1 MQNLKLNSLRK
12 LIVSDSTLTLPNSP
26 TLNRLQTILEPLL
39 HSASGRALK
48 DHITFLLDHIESL
61 SHTRDHAYTDLFREL
76 LDVLEKYTATNPLLH
91 THLQLLRIHLGQ
103 PLTVAEL
110 NQLRTMIRDA
120 ARQDAME
127 TSRPLRDQ
135 VDKSLTQLDAGYR
148 PSSSAAA
155 APEMPV
161 ETPPAATDAEKQAVN
176 EGTDGQT
183 DTRIDQAYRRHLDD
197 KRERIQHIQKT
208 LGEQVNAI
216 IKQNEEFGVLLEV
229 EHETLRQS
237 AGLNELQGL
246 RRTLVEEVEKLLKG
260 NHSLASKLDKAK
272 NYLKIIES
280 EGQHLNDE
288 LTRVHILSLTDD
300 LTGLANRRAFMRR
313 MEDEVSRV
321 QRYGSPLSLALI
333 DMDSFKGV
341 NDKYGHPA
349 GDDVLRTFA
358 NNILTIFRHHDM
370 VARYGGEEFAIL
382 LPNTDLDGAKRAL
395 VKVQERNGRSH
406 FQSNGSAIPM
416 PTFSAGLALYRSGET
431 SSTLIERAD
440 KALYR
445 AKESGRNRIEISTN
459 EQGSLTSKG

>member
-1 MQNLKLNSLRK
+1 M
-12 LIVSDSTLTLPNSP
+12 SDSTLTLANSP
-26 TLNRLQTILEPLL
+26 TLSRLQTILEPLL
-39 HSASGRALK
+39 LTASGRALK
-48 DHITFLLDHIESL
+48 EHIIFLLENIESL
-61 SHTRDHAYTDLFREL
+61 SHSKEHAYTDLFREL
-76 LDVLEKYTATNPLLH
+76 LDILDKYTATNSLLH

-103 PLTVAEL
+103 PLSAAEL
-110 NQLRTMIRDA
+110 NQLRTLIRDA
-120 ARQDAME
+120 ARQDVME

-135 VDKSLTQLDAGYR
+135 IDKSLAQLEAAYR
-148 PSSSAAA
+148 SVDG
-155 APEMPV
+155 APL
-161 ETPPAATDAEKQAVN
+161 TAATEQTSAGTPDTVRKTAENPNK
-176 EGTDGQT
+176 DGQA

-197 KRERIQHIQKT
+197 KRERIQQIQKT

-237 AGLNELQGL
+237 ASLNELQGL
-246 RRTLVEEVEKLLKG
+246 RRTLIDEVEKLLKG

-333 DMDSFKGV
+333 DMDSFKSI
-341 NDKYGHPA
+341 NDNYGHPA

-382 LPNTDLDGAKRAL
+382 LPNTDIDGAKRAL
-395 VKVQERNGRSH
+395 VKVQERNARSH
-406 FQSNGSAIPM
+406 FQSNGSAVAM

-431 SSTLIERAD
+431 SAALIERAD

-445 AKESGRNRIEISTN
+445 AKEAGRNRIEISSDK
-459 EQGSLTSKG
+459 QGSLSSKG

>member
-1 MQNLKLNSLRK
+1 M
-12 LIVSDSTLTLPNSP
+12 SDSTLTLSNSP
-26 TLNRLQTILEPLL
+26 TLNRLQAILEPLL

-48 DHITFLLDHIESL
+48 DHITFLLENVESL
-61 SHTRDHAYTDLFREL
+61 SHTKEHAYTDLFREL
-76 LDVLEKYTATNPLLH
+76 LDILDKYTTTNPLLH

-103 PLTVAEL
+103 PLTTAEL
-110 NQLRTMIRDA
+110 NHLRTIIRDA

-135 VDKSLTQLDAGYR
+135 VDKSLAQLEAGYR
-148 PSSSAAA
+148 SSAT
-155 APEMPV
+155 V
-161 ETPPAATDAEKQAVN
+161 EATAETSPDASAGTIATPKSPNNEPATK
-176 EGTDGQT
+176 QT
-183 DTRIDQAYRRHLDD
+183 DTHVDQAYRRHLDD

-237 AGLNELQGL
+237 ASLNELQGL
-246 RRTLVEEVEKLLKG
+246 RRTLVDEVEKLLKG

-333 DMDSFKGV
+333 DMDSFKGI

-382 LPNTDLDGAKRAL
+382 LPNTDIDGAKRAL
-395 VKVQERNGRSH
+395 IKVQERNARSH

-431 SSTLIERAD
+431 SSALIERAD

-445 AKESGRNRIEISTN
+445 AKESGRNRIEISAN
-459 EQGSLTSKG
+459 EQGSLTNKG

>member
-1 MQNLKLNSLRK
+1 M
-12 LIVSDSTLTLPNSP
+12 
-26 TLNRLQTILEPLL
+26 
-39 HSASGRALK
+39 K
-48 DHITFLLDHIESL
+48 DHITFLLENVESL
-61 SHTRDHAYTDLFREL
+61 SYTREHAYTDLFREL
-76 LDVLEKYTATNPLLH
+76 LDILDKYTATNSLLH

-103 PLTVAEL
+103 PLTAAEL

-135 VDKSLTQLDAGYR
+135 VDKSLAQLEAGYR
-148 PSSSAAA
+148 SVGGTAAA
-155 APEMPV
+155 MPETSP
-161 ETPPAATDAEKQAVN
+161 ETPPAETRSAVKPSNN
-176 EGTDGQT
+176 EGTVEQADM
-183 DTRIDQAYRRHLDD
+183 RIDQAYRRHLDD
-197 KRERIQHIQKT
+197 KRERIQQIQKT

-237 AGLNELQGL
+237 ASLNELQGL
-246 RRTLVEEVEKLLKG
+246 RRTLVDEVEKLLTG

-333 DMDSFKGV
+333 DMDSFKGI

-382 LPNTDLDGAKRAL
+382 LPNTDIDGAKRAL
-395 VKVQERNGRSH
+395 VKVQERNARSH

-431 SSTLIERAD
+431 SNALIERAD
-440 KALYR
+440 KALYQ
-445 AKESGRNRIEISTN
+445 AKESGRNRIEISAN
-459 EQGSLTSKG
+459 EKSSLSSKV

>member
-1 MQNLKLNSLRK
+1 
-12 LIVSDSTLTLPNSP
+12 VSDSTLTLSNSP

-48 DHITFLLDHIESL
+48 DHITFLLENIESL

-76 LDVLEKYTATNPLLH
+76 LDILDKYTAANSLLH

-103 PLTVAEL
+103 PLTSAEL

-120 ARQDAME
+120 ARQDVME

-135 VDKSLTQLDAGYR
+135 VDKSLAQLDAGFR
-148 PSSSAAA
+148 PASAGTATA
-155 APEMPV
+155 ETSVEAPL
-161 ETPPAATDAEKQAVN
+161 ATTTAKQPEKQASD
-176 EGTDGQT
+176 EQT

-237 AGLNELQGL
+237 ASLNELQGL
-246 RRTLVEEVEKLLKG
+246 RRTLVDEVEKLLKG

-333 DMDSFKGV
+333 DMDSFKSI

-382 LPNTDLDGAKRAL
+382 LPNTDIDGAKRAL
-395 VKVQERNGRSH
+395 VKVQERNARSH
-406 FQSNGSAIPM
+406 FQSNGSAILM
-416 PTFSAGLALYRSGET
+416 PTFSAGLALYKSGET
-431 SSTLIERAD
+431 SNMLIERAD

-445 AKESGRNRIEISTN
+445 AKESGRNRIEISAK
-459 EQGSLTSKG
+459 EQGSLSSKG